1 MELTFLTY
9 NIHRAIGFDRKYRLD
24 RIIDICKE
32 VGADVVAL
40 QEVDRF
46 VPRSKREDLAHLI
59 SDSLGMNYDLGL
71 NVKLKHGHYGNATFS
86 KLPIKSSENL
96 NITWGIKKK
105 RGCLVTCLESPAGEV
120 GILNFHLGLARMEQV
135 RQKKKIIE
143 SRPMLELGQKPLV
156 LLGDTNDRTSRLSAS
171 FLDSG
176 FRDTSSGSKRN
187 TFPAYAPMLRLDR
200 IFVNDW
206 WEIKEHHVIR
216 NKQTRTASD
225 HLPVFARL
233 RLQRQLES

>member
-32 VGADVVAL
+32 IGADVVAL

-59 SDSLGMNYDLGL
+59 SDSLGMHYDVGL

-105 RGCLVTCLESPAGEV
+105 RGCLVTSLESPAGEV

-135 RQKKKIIE
+135 RQKKKIVE
-143 SRPMLELGQKPLV
+143 SRPMLELEKKPLV

-176 FRDTSSGSKRN
+176 FRDTSHGAKRN
-187 TFPAYAPMLRLDR
+187 TFPAYAPILRLDR

-225 HLPVFARL
+225 HLPVFAKL
-233 RLQRQLES
+233 RLQRHP